1 MIENHWANSLAED
14 NLVELWWTCGGELCY
29 KMFQEQS
36 VVELCRIVALWRIV
50 KSVVELC
57 RIVKICAEL
66 CRIVKNCAECCGIV
80 RLGGGLHRKPTP
92 DQRSLNERWSRR
104 TWCVMM
110 MIMMMVMF
118 KMGMKHESKRLSA
131 RWVTLTPTHHPPPP
145 PCVLCFYDY
154 DQD

>member
-14 NLVELWWTCGGELCY
+14 NLVELWWTCGGELLY
-29 KMFQEQS
+29 KMLQEQS
-36 VVELCRIVALWRIV
+36 VVKLCRIVR
-50 KSVVELC
+50 
-57 RIVKICAEL
+57 
-66 CRIVKNCAECCGIV
+66 NCAECCGIV

-131 RWVTLTPTHHPPPP
+131 RWVTLFLMFSWLWCLCLRCHHHSPLHWHYRCHPN
-145 PCVLCFYDY
+145 VHHIE
-154 DQD
+154 QEARMQ